1 MGLRIRRVRPTL
13 PVAGLC
19 GRRDEHP
26 STSSM
31 LLHFFKMNGAGNDFI
46 IVDNRDLSL
55 TKELDADT
63 IAALCD
69 RHRGIGADGL
79 LAVEP
84 AQRGADFRF
93 RYYNADGGEAEMCG
107 NGARCFGRF
116 TAHLGEIVLKKVTFE
131 TIAGTLAAE
140 MIGED
145 VRIAMSEPKD
155 LKLNTDAKIPGFDSP
170 LHFVNTGVPHV
181 VAFLKSPQAL
191 DEFDVY
197 NHGAAIRN
205 HAVFAPAGTN
215 ANFAAVLSPGHI
227 SIRTYERGVEDETLA
242 CGTGMVASAL
252 VHHLLTGA
260 PSPIKVDVE
269 GGDTLEIGF
278 EKTGD
283 QAFKNVTLT
292 GPADFVFEGEID
304 I

>member
-1 MGLRIRRVRPTL
+1 
-13 PVAGLC
+13 
-19 GRRDEHP
+19 
-26 STSSM
+26 
-31 LLHFFKMNGAGNDFI
+31 MNGAGNDFI

-55 TKELDADT
+55 TKELDGDT

-84 AQRGADFRF
+84 AQKGADFRF

-140 MIGED
+140 MVGDD

-155 LKLNTDAKIPGFDSP
+155 LKLNTDAKVPGLDAN

-181 VAFLKSPQAL
+181 VAFLESAEAL
-191 DEFDVY
+191 DNFDVY
-197 NHGAAIRN
+197 NNGQAIRN
-205 HAVFAPAGTN
+205 HTAFAPAGTN
-215 ANFAAVLSPGHI
+215 ANFAAVLAPDHI

-283 QAFKNVTLT
+283 QSFKNVTLT
-292 GPADFVFEGEID
+292 GPADFVYEGEID

>member
-1 MGLRIRRVRPTL
+1 
-13 PVAGLC
+13 
-19 GRRDEHP
+19 
-26 STSSM
+26 M

-46 IVDNRDLSL
+46 IIDNRELEYD
-55 TKELDADT
+55 LDADT

-69 RHRGIGADGL
+69 RNRGIGADGL

-84 AQRGADFRF
+84 ARKGADYRF

-116 TAHLGEIVLKKVTFE
+116 TAHLDEIVLKKVTFE
-131 TIAGTLAAE
+131 TIVGTLSAD
-140 MIGED
+140 MIGDD
-145 VRIAMSEPKD
+145 VRIAMSEPTD
-155 LKLNTDAKIPGFDSP
+155 VKLNVATKIPGLDSP
-170 LHFVNTGVPHV
+170 LHFLNTGVPHV
-181 VAFLKSPQAL
+181 VTFVESAEAL
-191 DEFDVY
+191 DEFDVF
-197 NHGAAIRN
+197 NNGTAIRN
-205 HAVFAPAGTN
+205 HPDFAPAGTN
-215 ANFAAVLSPGHI
+215 ANFAAILSPQHI
-227 SIRTYERGVEDETLA
+227 SIRTFERGVEDETLA

-260 PSPIKVDVE
+260 ASPIKVDVE

-278 EKTGD
+278 EKSGD
-283 QAFKNVTLT
+283 SFKNVTLT

>member
-1 MGLRIRRVRPTL
+1 
-13 PVAGLC
+13 
-19 GRRDEHP
+19 
-26 STSSM
+26 M
-31 LLHFFKMNGAGNDFI
+31 LLQFFKMNGAGNDFI

-55 TKELDADT
+55 SSALDADT

-69 RHRGIGADGL
+69 RNRGIGADGL

-84 AQRGADFRF
+84 AQKGADFRF

-116 TAHLGEIVLKKVTFE
+116 TAHLGEIVLKRVTFE

-140 MIGED
+140 MVGDD

-155 LKLNTDAKIPGFDSP
+155 LQLKLNTKIPGLDSA

-181 VAFLKSPQAL
+181 VTFVGSASAL
-191 DEFDVY
+191 DEFDVFT
-197 NHGAAIRN
+197 HGGAIRN
-205 HAVFAPAGTN
+205 HPDFAPAGTN
-215 ANFAAVLSPGHI
+215 ANFAAVLAPDHI
-227 SIRTYERGVEDETLA
+227 SIRTFERGVEDETLA

-260 PSPIKVDVE
+260 ASPIKVDVE

-283 QAFKNVTLT
+283 ESFKNVTLT

>member
-1 MGLRIRRVRPTL
+1 
-13 PVAGLC
+13 
-19 GRRDEHP
+19 
-26 STSSM
+26 M
-31 LLHFFKMNGAGNDFI
+31 LLNFFKMNGAGNDFI
-46 IVDNRDLSL
+46 IVDNRDLELS
-55 TKELDADT
+55 EALDADT

-84 AQRGADFRF
+84 AQKGADFRF

-116 TAHLGEIVLKKVTFE
+116 VAHLGEIVLKKVSFE
-131 TIAGTLAAE
+131 TIVGTLTAE
-140 MIGED
+140 MIGD
-145 VRIAMSEPKD
+145 NVRIAMSEPKD
-155 LKLNTDAKIPGFDSP
+155 LKLEIDVQVSGLESS

-181 VAFLKSPQAL
+181 VTFLKSPAEL
-191 DEFDVY
+191 DNLDVFSL
-197 NHGAAIRN
+197 GSEIRN
-205 HAVFAPAGTN
+205 HSVFAPAGTN
-215 ANFAAVLSPGHI
+215 VNFAAVIAPDHI
-227 SIRTYERGVEDETLA
+227 SIRTFERGVEDETLA
-242 CGTGMVASAL
+242 CGTGVVASAL

-278 EKTGD
+278 EKS
-283 QAFKNVTLT
+283 AEKSFNHVTLT